1 MLLYNKTVNTFFRRI
16 LTFTADSVETL
27 VIALSVWLLAYLFLG
42 HGTKIYG
49 SSMEPTFSD
58 QQCVFTDT
66 LSYKL
71 SDPQRGDVI
80 SLHAPAAANCVSGTG
95 CDFFKR
101 IIGLP
106 GESIQ
111 IVNGTFH
118 INGEQLVETYLPF
131 GTWTEPGRFL
141 GVSAY
146 PLASDEYFVAGD
158 NRDHS
163 ADSRVFGPIKKSDI
177 EGKAIFRYCPA
188 EDFGPLEKVSY

>member
-1 MLLYNKTVNTFFRRI
+1 M
-16 LTFTADSVETL
+16 ADSAETL
-27 VIALSVWLLAYLFLG
+27 VVALSVWLLAYIFLG

-71 SDPQRGDVI
+71 SDPARGDVI
-80 SLHAPAAANCVSGTG
+80 SLHAPPAANCVSGTG

-106 GESIQ
+106 NESIE
-111 IVNGTFH
+111 IRNGAFY
-118 INGEQLVETYLPF
+118 INGSFLTESYLPF
-131 GTWTEPGRFL
+131 GTWTEPGPFSKDRPYL
-141 GVSAY
+141 
-146 PLASDEYFVAGD
+146 LASDEYFVAGD

-163 ADSRVFGPIKKSDI
+163 ADSRFFGPIKRDNI
-177 EGKAIFRYCPA
+177 DGKAIFRYCPP
-188 EDFGPLEKVSY
+188 EDFGPLEKASY